1 MSSLQGYME
10 RTWTHA
16 HAERVLLVTQDGRVL
31 LGTLRGYDAL
41 GSLVLSH
48 CIERIFSADAGVEE
62 VPLGV
67 YVLRG
72 DSMYVPLTTYPA
84 RLWATSTWSATAKS
98 TGARFTQSPSRL
110 PNTCRPRRT
119 TWRPRFSD
127 TQCCTACISL

>member
-10 RTWTHA
+10 Q
-16 HAERVLLVTQDGRVL
+16 RVLLVTQDGRVL

-72 DSMYVPLTTYPA
+72 DS
-84 RLWATSTWSATAKS
+84 
-98 TGARFTQSPSRL
+98 
-110 PNTCRPRRT
+110 
-119 TWRPRFSD
+119 
-127 TQCCTACISL
+127 ISLVGDIDVERDRKIDWSSLHAEPIPFTKHL